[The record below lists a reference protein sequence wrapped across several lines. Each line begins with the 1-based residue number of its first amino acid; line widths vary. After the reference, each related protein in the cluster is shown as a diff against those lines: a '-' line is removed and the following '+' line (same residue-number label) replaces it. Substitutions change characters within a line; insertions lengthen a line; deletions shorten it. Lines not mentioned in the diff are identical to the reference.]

1 MTIYIAIALAWI
13 ARELYFHYLTHK
25 LLNKIMSR
33 DYADYRWADNSGKI
47 NTKPKVKV
55 DEGEPEDFSILD
67 GIG

>member
-1 MTIYIAIALAWI
+1 
-13 ARELYFHYLTHK
+13 
-25 LLNKIMSR
+25 MSR